1 MPKMDGFEA
10 TQRIRQL
17 ALTNEQYRW
26 CGTVPIVAM
35 TAHSLETY
43 EAACLEVGMNAQIT
57 KPITIEILSTVLQRW
72 LPHVSPTQLSP
83 AGILPHPSVTCDL
96 LIPKPRSSSLPQPEN
111 QPKNQ
116 PDNQSGNQLDNQ
128 SGNQSDN
135 QPGNRSI
142 PTPAASPSDIPVF
155 PGLCIQTGLRQMGGD
170 WEGYGELLQLF
181 SATYRVLDQELETA
195 IDQGDYTQAQSILHR
210 LRGAAGNI
218 GAEGLIQAARNLESE
233 LTVAMPVADRIA
245 SQFPRILREFNQVI
259 ESIDAIM
266 DYINS
271 RADSSNSSN

>member
-1 MPKMDGFEA
+1 
-10 TQRIRQL
+10 
-17 ALTNEQYRW
+17 
-26 CGTVPIVAM
+26 
-35 TAHSLETY
+35 
-43 EAACLEVGMNAQIT
+43 
-57 KPITIEILSTVLQRW
+57 
-72 LPHVSPTQLSP
+72 
-83 AGILPHPSVTCDL
+83 
-96 LIPKPRSSSLPQPEN
+96 
-111 QPKNQ
+111 
-116 PDNQSGNQLDNQ
+116 
-128 SGNQSDN
+128 
-135 QPGNRSI
+135 
-142 PTPAASPSDIPVF
+142 
-155 PGLCIQTGLRQMGGD
+155 MGGD